1 MQTDAEL
8 GLKPSCAMTW
18 ARIFGLVLALAGAAT
33 PLLAGPVLSAD
44 EQGSAVGPVVAP
56 TKARPLIGAGG
67 LPQSTAHEVSTGNK
81 NLDLLLEL
89 QGKVGEG
96 GVMAA
101 KGAAATASATPESAA
116 AAAAAA
122 KALAALRAKAAQ
134 PPPAE
139 DTQPMPALPLV
150 SGLGQLDE
158 DAKRA
163 QPAERREWSGQ
174 AGGGGGG
181 GGGYRAGPHE
191 SSARGHADHP
201 LLKLPMAVMAYLR
214 ENRFWVLGG
223 IGFLVLSGAAL
234 KAYSRRI

>member
-1 MQTDAEL
+1 MQTDVEV
-8 GLKPSCAMTW
+8 GLTPSCSLTW
-18 ARIFGLVLALAGAAT
+18 AHNCWLVLVLAGAAS
-33 PLLAGPVLSAD
+33 PLLAAPVRGTD
-44 EQGSAVGPVVAP
+44 EQDRAVDSLVAP
-56 TKARPLIGAGG
+56 AMALPSIRTGG
-67 LPQSTAHEVSTGNK
+67 LPRSTSPEASTGNK

-89 QGKVGEG
+89 QGKVDEG

-101 KGAAATASATPESAA
+101 KGAAATASATPKSAA
-116 AAAAAA
+116 AAQ
-122 KALAALRAKAAQ
+122 ALAALRVKAAQ

-139 DTQPMPALPLV
+139 DARPMPALPLD

-181 GGGYRAGPHE
+181 GYRAGPHE
-191 SSARGHADHP
+191 SSAPGHADHP
-201 LLKLPMAVMAYLR
+201 LLKLPMEVMAYLR
-214 ENRFWVLGG
+214 ENRFWVLGS
-223 IGFLVLSGAAL
+223 IGFLVLSGVAL

>member
-1 MQTDAEL
+1 MQTDAEVD
-8 GLKPSCAMTW
+8 LKPSCSLTW
-18 ARIFGLVLALAGAAT
+18 AHNFGLLLVLAGAAT

-96 GVMAA
+96 GVMTAR
-101 KGAAATASATPESAA
+101 GAAATALPTPVSAA

-122 KALAALRAKAAQ
+122 QALAALRAKAAQ

-139 DTQPMPALPLV
+139 DTQPMPALALV

-181 GGGYRAGPHE
+181 GYRAGPHE

-201 LLKLPMAVMAYLR
+201 LLKLPMEVMAYLR
-214 ENRFWVLGG
+214 ENRFWVLGS
-223 IGFLVLSGAAL
+223 IGFLVLSGVAL

>member
-1 MQTDAEL
+1 MQTDTEVD
-8 GLKPSCAMTW
+8 LKPSCSLTW
-18 ARIFGLVLALAGAAT
+18 AHNFGLVLVLAGAAA

-44 EQGSAVGPVVAP
+44 EQGSAVGPAVAP

-101 KGAAATASATPESAA
+101 RGVAATALPTPASAA

-122 KALAALRAKAAQ
+122 QALAALRAKAAQ

-150 SGLGQLDE
+150 GGLGQLDE

-174 AGGGGGG
+174 AGSGG
-181 GGGYRAGPHE
+181 GGGYRDGRHE
-191 SSARGHADHP
+191 SSAGHDDHP
-201 LLKLPMAVMAYLR
+201 LLKLPMEVMAYLR
-214 ENRFWVLGG
+214 ENRFWVLGS
-223 IGFLVLSGAAL
+223 IGFLVLLGAAL